1 MYNCLYYSSLKISG
15 NEQVFFVENLAP
27 CVHCVAMAHQFQ
39 PHTGQIPLASSSHRQ
54 WKIFQETHLH
64 PTTKTSVLA
73 YFDSINHHWIK
84 QPTAMCLSSSS
95 KRPAPAFLPHEPSEQ
110 NKIHLPLLALT
121 KMVPENHKQTRYW
134 SWHKLLNFYPQVSDK
149 YDIRNKIQIMEAI
162 KMLKILQS
170 RSIMSRVWSGALDN
184 LISVL

>member
-1 MYNCLYYSSLKISG
+1 MIGTLPILENNAKVAFKFEILDTTIENATQNILNNNIFMCKSFSAPAESSNLGHICVQLKDPAASIKWMYNCLYYSSLKISG

-73 YFDSINHHWIK
+73 YFDSINHH
-84 QPTAMCLSSSS
+84 
-95 KRPAPAFLPHEPSEQ
+95 
-110 NKIHLPLLALT
+110 
-121 KMVPENHKQTRYW
+121 
-134 SWHKLLNFYPQVSDK
+134 
-149 YDIRNKIQIMEAI
+149 
-162 KMLKILQS
+162 
-170 RSIMSRVWSGALDN
+170 
-184 LISVL
+184 